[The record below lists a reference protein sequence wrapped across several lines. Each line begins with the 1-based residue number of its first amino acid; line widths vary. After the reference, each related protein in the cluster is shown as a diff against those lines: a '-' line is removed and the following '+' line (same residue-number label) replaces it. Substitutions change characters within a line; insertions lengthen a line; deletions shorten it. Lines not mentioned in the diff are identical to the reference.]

1 MDEYDM
7 IPRYL
12 SGIAFF
18 QQNVMPKCRLYVVG
32 SSLSGFGAD
41 CSDVDMCLMLTPYDM
56 DQRTEAINILKYL
69 QCELS
74 NYGKK
79 DFGIIWNTRCCVHKP
94 KIIEISFSV
103 LRYND
108 SHEEGLCM
116 PSYYSCSSQETAKKG
131 WVCLDKK

>member
-1 MDEYDM
+1 MDTGYNM

-12 SGIAFF
+12 SDIASF

-69 QCELS
+69 HCELS
-74 NYGKK
+74 NCGKK
-79 DFGIIWNTRCCVHKP
+79 DLGIIWST
-94 KIIEISFSV
+94 
-103 LRYND
+103 
-108 SHEEGLCM
+108 
-116 PSYYSCSSQETAKKG
+116 
-131 WVCLDKK
+131 